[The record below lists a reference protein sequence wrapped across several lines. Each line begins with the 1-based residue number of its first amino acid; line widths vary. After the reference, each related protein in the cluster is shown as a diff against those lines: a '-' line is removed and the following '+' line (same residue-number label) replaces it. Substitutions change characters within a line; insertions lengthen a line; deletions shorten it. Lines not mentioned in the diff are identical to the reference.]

1 MGLEPATSRVR
12 CTLEVVGSNP
22 VESNSFFFL
31 FLLFFYGE
39 GFIPINSAVGF
50 LTCNLNRRI
59 EIIQASMEGRV
70 QRIRRRDVLGEVK
83 ERGVDGSIGRA
94 VVRRKHVLRADL
106 RHEDTHWHVV
116 D

>member
-1 MGLEPATSRVR
+1 
-12 CTLEVVGSNP
+12 
-22 VESNSFFFL
+22 
-31 FLLFFYGE
+31 
-39 GFIPINSAVGF
+39 
-50 LTCNLNRRI
+50 
-59 EIIQASMEGRV
+59 MEGRV
-70 QRIRRRDVLGEVK
+70 QRIRRRDVLREMK